1 MKYSRKFKSL
11 VILIIPIILFGCIA
25 LTPEIVSQRAI
36 SGPEY
41 ITSIHKDLISLP
53 KPENPIPVAVYK
65 FRDQT
70 GQYKAPGNAT
80 NFSTAVTQGATSILI
95 KALED
100 SGWFVPLEREGLSN
114 LLQERK
120 IILQMRDLYLTEEQ
134 KKSFEPLPPLL
145 YAGILFEGGIIGYDS
160 NVTTGG
166 LGAKYFGAGGSA
178 EYRVDRVTIYLRAVS
193 VKNGAVLKTVQT
205 SKTILSQM
213 LSLGIF
219 RFVRLNRLLE
229 AETGIAANEP
239 VEMAVQEAIE
249 KAVYDIIV
257 EGVKMGIWKPKD
269 QKEFEKLIKKYE
281 SETKG
286 RDNTSANDLTEWPKM
301 KDNADVGKKVFKY

>member
-1 MKYSRKFKSL
+1 MGLLKKFKFL
-11 VILIIPIILFGCIA
+11 VIFIIPILFLGCVA

-41 ITSIHKDLISLP
+41 ITSIHKDLVSLP

-100 SGWFVPLEREGLSN
+100 SGWFVPVEREGLAN

-166 LGAKYFGAGGSA
+166 IGAKYFGAGGSA
-178 EYRVDRVTIYLRAVS
+178 EYRVDKVTIYLRAVS

-205 SKTILSQM
+205 SKTVLSQM

-249 KAVYDIIV
+249 KAVYDIII
-257 EGVKMGIWKPKD
+257 EGVKLGIWKAKD
-269 QKEFEKLIKKYE
+269 QKEFEKWLTKYE
-281 SETKG
+281 NELKG
-286 RDNTSANDLTEWPKM
+286 KDNLSPDKVSEWPKM
-301 KDNADVGKKVFKY
+301 KDSTDVGKKVFKY

>member
-1 MKYSRKFKSL
+1 MFNSKYLKLLLS
-11 VILIIPIILFGCIA
+11 IIFILFFSGCMAMTPNIA
-25 LTPEIVSQRAI
+25 SQRAT

-41 ITSIHKDLISLP
+41 ITSIHKDLISLS
-53 KPENPIPVAVYK
+53 KPEKPIPVAVYK

-80 NFSTAVTQGATSILI
+80 NFSTAVTQGATAILI

-100 SGWFVPLEREGLSN
+100 SGWFLPVEREGLAN

-120 IILQMRDLYLTEEQ
+120 IVIQMRDLYLNEEQ

-166 LGAKYFGAGGSA
+166 IGAKYFGAGGSA
-178 EYRVDRVTIYLRAVS
+178 EYRVDKVTVYLRAVS
-193 VKNGAVLKTVQT
+193 VKNGAVLKSVQT
-205 SKTILSQM
+205 SKTVLSQM

-229 AETGIAANEP
+229 AEAGVAANEP

-249 KAVYDIIV
+249 KAVHDIII
-257 EGVKMGIWKPKD
+257 EGVKVGIWKPINPKD
-269 QKEFEKLIKKYE
+269 FEKWLNKYE
-281 SETKG
+281 NELKGVIVNETSIESSKTKESRDIG
-286 RDNTSANDLTEWPKM
+286 RDI
-301 KDNADVGKKVFKY
+301 FKY

>member
-1 MKYSRKFKSL
+1 MTHLKNLKFLISL
-11 VILIIPIILFGCIA
+11 TFPILLLGCLA
-25 LTPEIVSQRAI
+25 VTPEIVSQRAI
-36 SGPEY
+36 SEPEY
-41 ITSIHKDLISLP
+41 ITSIHKDLLSLP

-100 SGWFVPLEREGLSN
+100 SGWFIPLERESLAN

-134 KKSFEPLPPLL
+134 KKNFDPLPPLL
-145 YAGILFEGGIIGYDS
+145 YAGIIFEGGIIGYDS

-166 LGAKYFGAGGSA
+166 IGAKYFGAGGSV
-178 EYRVDRVTIYLRAVS
+178 EYRVDKVTIYLRAVS
-193 VKNGAVLKTVQT
+193 VKNGAILKTVQT

-249 KAVYDIIV
+249 KAVYDMIIQ
-257 EGVKMGIWKPKD
+257 GVKMGIWKPKD
-269 QKEFEKLIKKYE
+269 QKEFEKWLIRYE
-281 SETKG
+281 NE
-286 RDNTSANDLTEWPKM
+286 N
-301 KDNADVGKKVFKY
+301 KDNDNSIKDTKNTKTWENTDIGKKVFKY

>member
-1 MKYSRKFKSL
+1 MFDTKILKYG
-11 VILIIPIILFGCIA
+11 ILLIFIVSFSGCMAMTPNIA
-25 LTPEIVSQRAI
+25 SQRAI

-41 ITSIHKDLISLP
+41 ITSIHKELISLP

-80 NFSTAVTQGATSILI
+80 NFSTAVTQGATAILI
-95 KALED
+95 KAIED
-100 SGWFVPLEREGLSN
+100 SGWFLPVEREGLSN

-120 IILQMRDLYLTEEQ
+120 IVIQMRDIYLNEEQ

-166 LGAKYFGAGGSA
+166 VGAKYFGAGGSA
-178 EYRVDRVTIYLRAVS
+178 EYRVDKVTVYLRAVS

-205 SKTILSQM
+205 SKTVLSQM

-229 AETGIAANEP
+229 AEAGMAANEP

-249 KAVYDIIV
+249 KAVYDIII
-257 EGVKMGIWKPKD
+257 EGAKAGLWKPKD
-269 QKEFEKLIKKYE
+269 MKEFERVIKKYE
-281 SETKG
+281 NEISKVSREIYNEQGGSELRKES
-286 RDNTSANDLTEWPKM
+286 R
-301 KDNADVGKKVFKY
+301 DVGKELFKY

>member
-1 MKYSRKFKSL
+1 MKYLSNLKLFL
-11 VILIIPIILFGCIA
+11 ILTVQIVFLGCVA

-41 ITSIHKDLISLP
+41 VTSIHKDLISLP
-53 KPENPIPVAVYK
+53 KPENPIPVAAYK

-100 SGWFVPLEREGLSN
+100 SGWFVPVEREGLSN

-145 YAGILFEGGIIGYDS
+145 YAGILLEGGIIGYDS

-166 LGAKYFGAGGSA
+166 IGAKYFGAGGSA
-178 EYRVDRVTIYLRAVS
+178 EYRVDKVTIYLRAVS

-205 SKTILSQM
+205 SKTVLSQM

-249 KAVYDIIV
+249 KAVYDMII
-257 EGVKMGIWKPKD
+257 EGVKMGVWKPKD
-269 QKEFEKLIKKYE
+269 QKEFEKWLTKYE
-281 SETKG
+281 IEVKSK
-286 RDNTSANDLTEWPKM
+286 DNPSTDKFSEWPKM
-301 KDNADVGKKVFKY
+301 KDSTDVGKKVFKY